1 MNSNNDLQYFLDSHG
16 KPEQIK
22 IVDFQIIIEES
33 LIHDLVFFLF
43 TSIQMDVLKEKVD
56 VFIDYYYQHFYKCLE
71 QMGCP
76 LDDFSQEK
84 FNEEIEKE
92 APFTLLHI
100 LCMLKVVMTRQDC
113 MPKEF
118 KDMSDKALMNKDL
131 IGADY
136 FVKLR
141 EVLILM
147 DKKGWIQK

>member
-1 MNSNNDLQYFLDSHG
+1 MLDSNG

-22 IVDFQIIIEES
+22 IVDFQITIEES
-33 LIHDLVFFLF
+33 LIHDLIFFLF
-43 TSIQMDVLKEKVD
+43 TSIQMDILSEKFD
-56 VFIDYYYQHFYKCLE
+56 EFMDYYYHHFYKCLE

-76 LDDFSQEK
+76 LNDFGREK
-84 FNEEIEKE
+84 FNEEIERE
-92 APFTLLHI
+92 APLTLLHI
-100 LCMLKVVMTRQDC
+100 IIMLKVVMTRQDC

-131 IGADY
+131 LGPEY